1 MAKEE
6 IRACLLLRPS
16 SPQFGGSQSGDVPSG
31 VARSSPGDRT
41 RSWAEGS
48 SSQPS
53 PPACSCQQSLS
64 PTPWDTLAGSLAP
77 QQEILPQRL
86 QGGCEAEQDCGSYLV
101 PFCLPIPYF
110 PALAKAGW
118 KDSPWSLVG
127 NLLDPFRSGQEL
139 GSPTCLAL
147 PTRCDAVTSPGIPPA
162 SAGHRV
168 PLVLALR
175 YSIMQTFPS
184 PFLSCFEQLR
194 P

>member
-6 IRACLLLRPS
+6 IRACLLLHPS

-86 QGGCEAEQDCGSYLV
+86 QGSCEAEQDCGSYLV
-101 PFCLPIPYF
+101 PSCLPIPYF
-110 PALAKAGW
+110 PALTKAGW
-118 KDSPWSLVG
+118 KDSPWSLAH
-127 NLLDPFRSGQEL
+127 
-139 GSPTCLAL
+139 PTCRGDLLFAKCL
-147 PTRCDAVTSPGIPPA
+147 HISFMLIFPHLLTPSECHMWLFSPKD
-162 SAGHRV
+162 V
-168 PLVLALR
+168 DV
-175 YSIMQTFPS
+175 
-184 PFLSCFEQLR
+184 
-194 P
+194 